1 MQEHTIPNEVIQ
13 RIKDAVGPKGWTTD
27 AGEMAPKLLDRRGRF
42 HGAAPIL
49 VRPGNTQ
56 EVAVVLGICHQAAVG
71 VVPQGGNTGLVGGS
85 VPREDGGEILL
96 CLERMNRIRALDP
109 ANLTM
114 TVDAGCILADV
125 QTAADDADLLFP
137 LSLAAEGSC
146 QIGGNLATNAGGT
159 AVLRYGNA
167 RDLVLGLEVVLA
179 DGSVWDGLRGL
190 RKDNTGYDLKHL
202 FMGAEGTLGIITG
215 AVLRLFPRP
224 SQVETAFAA
233 VADPAAAVDLLGAL
247 RGAAGDAVVACE
259 YMDRTSL
266 DMVWR
271 HIPGT
276 RDPFD
281 APYAHYLLLE
291 LAASGKATD
300 LQTVLEEVLQ
310 SGAEGGLLRDAVLAR
325 SEAQRNDFWRMRET
339 IPEAERAD
347 GAGIK
352 HDISVPVSRI
362 SELIERGSQAILTEM
377 PEAILVCFGHLGD
390 GNMHFNLNQPASMSE
405 EAFFAKEDA
414 IHRAV
419 YDIVQELEGS
429 FSAEHGVGR
438 LRRDEMERY
447 RSAVELDLMRAL
459 KQAIDPKGIL
469 NPGKVV

>member
-1 MQEHTIPNEVIQ
+1 
-13 RIKDAVGPKGWTTD
+13 
-27 AGEMAPKLLDRRGRF
+27 MA
-42 HGAAPIL
+42 
-49 VRPGNTQ
+49 
-56 EVAVVLGICHQAAVG
+56 
-71 VVPQGGNTGLVGGS
+71 
-85 VPREDGGEILL
+85 
-96 CLERMNRIRALDP
+96 
-109 ANLTM
+109 
-114 TVDAGCILADV
+114 
-125 QTAADDADLLFP
+125 
-137 LSLAAEGSC
+137 
-146 QIGGNLATNAGGT
+146 
-159 AVLRYGNA
+159 
-167 RDLVLGLEVVLA
+167 
-179 DGSVWDGLRGL
+179 
-190 RKDNTGYDLKHL
+190 
-202 FMGAEGTLGIITG
+202 
-215 AVLRLFPRP
+215 
-224 SQVETAFAA
+224 
-233 VADPAAAVDLLGAL
+233 
-247 RGAAGDAVVACE
+247 
-259 YMDRTSL
+259 
-266 DMVWR
+266 WR

-310 SGAEGGLLRDAVLAR
+310 SGSEGGLLRDAVLAR